1 MYALRRQI
9 ADLSKRLKDERREHT
24 NHHASYRVKM
34 RQNVSNRLK
43 ARQMCVD
50 TNAISKK
57 PPLLFAQNTQHKLGV
72 AFSYLERDD
81 NTLL

>member
-1 MYALRRQI
+1 
-9 ADLSKRLKDERREHT
+9 
-24 NHHASYRVKM
+24 M
-34 RQNVSNRLK
+34 RQDVSNRLK